1 MISQPHLLQL
11 PLSLHSHSCPAAPVE
26 IPRVQAQPLRLEM
39 RKDGLFFQV
48 HFISTSKMSEAGRT
62 LSFCKRLGIKNL
74 GSVGPISKEQTIP
87 QIKGQTMEIVVTDL
101 VFSPGDH
108 RSLSAEEGEH
118 TSENIPI
125 KG

>member
-1 MISQPHLLQL
+1 
-11 PLSLHSHSCPAAPVE
+11 
-26 IPRVQAQPLRLEM
+26 M
-39 RKDGLFFQV
+39 RKDSLFFQV